1 MQLRHKFFIAISLL
15 TTVPL
20 LILQFGVVERMEQEV
35 QLRTEHELNAAL
47 DKMAGELTL
56 ILNNQKSIANGLS
69 RVPAVRRFAN
79 TITPTP
85 IQSQS
90 EYTEH
95 ADNLE
100 RFFLNYQHSVPSIQ
114 ALRFIDTT
122 GKTLLKV
129 KEGKPITAK
138 LFDTKNARYYIADQ
152 SPKQFF
158 KEAIQSA
165 SSGKV
170 VISDFELGQVTFEA
184 DFCPSMVRY
193 SVPVKDEV
201 DNLLGL
207 LVVNMWGTRLDS
219 AVKSAMEAYPANS
232 YIVEINKNTLR
243 DGIYL
248 YHPDTKKRFADQ
260 LKTDYR
266 FTNEVTPEEW
276 NEMRFV
282 ESYGSV
288 FHEDG
293 RIFYYKT
300 ISPFQTRD
308 TKWLLLIEASSEKI
322 FESVNT
328 MRRSIW
334 LLVASLIVVSL
345 LIAVWASG
353 RLTHPIHRLAEIIRY
368 FADGERGVRYHGA
381 DNDEVGLAG
390 KAFNYLAT
398 TLEETEIEREKAV
411 RAACQSE
418 RLAALGQLAA
428 GIGHEINNPLM
439 NIMSLATLIEESLDQ
454 KDNDTKNDLEL
465 LRKEGRRCARI
476 IQGILNFARENEP
489 RMEEFNLTDLIKE
502 TLELLHHRIES
513 SAIDIVTHLEK
524 DLLMEGDAG
533 MLQQVLVNILLNS
546 IQASSAKSKIL
557 INATE
562 VNDKLLVEIVDQG
575 QGIKGND
582 FSKIFDPFFTTK
594 SEGEG
599 TGLGLSVSYGI
610 IKHHGG
616 NITIENISSNKQQPM
631 GVRVLI
637 TLPKKHEVVQKPEDI
652 LERRN
657 VG

>member
-1 MQLRHKFFIAISLL
+1 MQLRQKFFIAISLL

-35 QLRTEHELNAAL
+35 QLRTEHELSAAL
-47 DKMAGELTL
+47 DKMAGELLL

-79 TITPTP
+79 SISPNQNLAT
-85 IQSQS
+85 
-90 EYTEH
+90 YNEH

-114 ALRFIDTT
+114 ALRFIDTS
-122 GKTLLKV
+122 GKSLVKV
-129 KEGKPITAK
+129 KEGKPIAAK
-138 LFDTKNARYYIADQ
+138 KFDTVNNRYYVSDQ
-152 SPKQFF
+152 SYKEFF
-158 KEAIQSA
+158 KDAI
-165 SSGKV
+165 SSVSDGNV
-170 VISDFELGQVTFEA
+170 VISDFELGQVTFGA

-193 SVPVKDEV
+193 SVPVRDEV
-201 DNLLGL
+201 DHLLGL

-219 AVKSAMEAYPANS
+219 AVKSAMEGYPANS
-232 YIVEINKNTLR
+232 YIIEINNNKLR

-248 YHPDTKKRFADQ
+248 YHPDTQKRFADQ
-260 LKTDYR
+260 LKTNFR
-266 FTNEVTPEEW
+266 FTNQVSAEEW
-276 NEMRFV
+276 LEMRFV
-282 ESYGSV
+282 ESYGSIS
-288 FHEDG
+288 HDDG
-293 RIFYYKT
+293 RLFYYKT
-300 ISPFQTRD
+300 ISPFQDRD

-322 FESVNT
+322 FESVNN

-334 LLVASLIVVSL
+334 LLVAGLIVVSL
-345 LIAVWASG
+345 LLAVWASG
-353 RLTHPIHRLAEIIRY
+353 RLTHPIHRLADIIRN
-368 FADGERGVRYHGA
+368 FADGERGVRYQGHV
-381 DNDEVGLAG
+381 NDEVGLAG
-390 KAFNYLAT
+390 KAFNYLTT
-398 TLEETEIEREKAV
+398 TLEETEKEREKAV

-439 NIMSLATLIEESLDQ
+439 NIMSLASLIDEALGEGHD
-454 KDNDTKNDLEL
+454 DVKNDILL
-465 LRKEGRRCARI
+465 LRKEGQRCARI

-489 RMEEFNLTDLIKE
+489 RMEYFNLATLIEE
-502 TLELLHHRIES
+502 TLELLHHRIETS
-513 SAIDIVTHLEK
+513 EIELITHLEK
-524 DLLMEGDAG
+524 ELVMQGDAG

-546 IQASSAKSKIL
+546 IQASSAKTKIL

-562 VNDKLLVEIVDQG
+562 EDEKLCIEIIDQG
-575 QGIKGND
+575 RGINGND

-616 NITIENISSNKQQPM
+616 NISIENISTDNEKQS

-637 TLPKKHEVVQKPEDI
+637 ILPKKNKIEKTTSEL
-652 LERRN
+652 LERQN
-657 VG
+657 VA